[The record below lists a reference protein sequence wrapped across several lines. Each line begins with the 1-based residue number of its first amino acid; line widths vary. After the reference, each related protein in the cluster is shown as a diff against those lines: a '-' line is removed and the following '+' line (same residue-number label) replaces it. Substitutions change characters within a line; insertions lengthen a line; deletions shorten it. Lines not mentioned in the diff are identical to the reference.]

1 MAAGIKPYTGI
12 STPRQSPLLRTSGAR
27 ADIVVLSSSLLVD
40 RMLAHTAFLEVLTEQ
55 AIPHVWATSAA
66 NPSFASLWA
75 EQPAKVRVLPGVRPF
90 RERTHNYAR
99 RVNEAVWDRRQGD
112 PSRISLRRHRG
123 ASAGTRNPQQIELLA
138 RALAHLPIEQR
149 LEDTLGRWL
158 RGYERSPEATAL
170 LRDLRPAALLCT
182 GPFQFEQPAVVASAQ
197 RLGVPTLAL
206 IPSWDNV
213 STKKRMLFQYDGYL
227 VWSERTRQEL
237 HERYPHTRGCPVY
250 VVGAPQFDVFFQ
262 PRFHISREAFCA
274 ANGLRADRPFIVYAV
289 GSPNFL
295 KGEPDG
301 AEYLARRVA
310 AGELGDVQ
318 LLVRPHPIHDN
329 AEMVSRFAGLGDRV
343 RLQATSRPG
352 TPLTAR
358 SQDERAIIDWVNTFR
373 HADVVVNLSSTVTI
387 DAAIFDRPV
396 VNLDY
401 DPAPGG
407 ADTPLIR
414 DINHVWTHFA
424 PVAQSGGVW
433 LVKDGEEMVAAV
445 RGYLENPALHRERR
459 RWIAEYVCG
468 HLDGRNGERMA
479 RAVAEFAHEMVA
491 SGRARHG
498 D

>member
-1 MAAGIKPYTGI
+1 MATSID
-12 STPRQSPLLRTSGAR
+12 PRSDVTLRRPPAMKRVAGAR
-27 ADIVVLSSSLLVD
+27 ADVVILSSSLLVD
-40 RMLAHTAFLEVLTEQ
+40 RMLTHTAFLHTLAGQ
-55 AIPHVWATSAA
+55 AVAHVWATSAA
-66 NPSFASLWA
+66 NPRFASLWA
-75 EQPAKVRVLPGVRPF
+75 EQPAAVRSLPAVRAF
-90 RERTHNYAR
+90 RESTHNFTR
-99 RVNEAVWDRRQGD
+99 RINEAVWDYRQGD
-112 PSRISLRRHRG
+112 PSRISMRRHRRVYTG
-123 ASAGTRNPQQIELLA
+123 PRLPRLTEVVA
-138 RALAHLPIEQR
+138 RALAALPIERR

-158 RGYERSPEATAL
+158 RGYERSPESTAL
-170 LRDLRPAALLCT
+170 LRELRPAALLCT
-182 GPFQFEQPAVVASAQ
+182 GPFQFEQPAIVASAQ
-197 RLGVPTLAL
+197 RLGIPTMAL

-213 STKKRMLFQYDGYL
+213 STKNRMLFQYDGYL

-237 HERYPHTRGCPVY
+237 HERYPHTRTRPVY

-262 PRFHISREAFCA
+262 PRFHVSREAFCA
-274 ANGLRADRPFIVYAV
+274 ANGLRPDRPFIVYAV

-310 AGELGDVQ
+310 AGDLGDVQ

-329 AEMVSRFAGLGDRV
+329 AEMVHRFAGLGDRV

-358 SQDERAIIDWVNTFR
+358 SQDEHAIVDWVNTFR

-387 DAAIFDRPV
+387 DAAIFDRPI

-407 ADTPLIR
+407 VDTPLVR

-424 PVAQSGGVW
+424 PVAESGGVW

-459 RWIAEYVCG
+459 RWIAEYVCT

-479 RAVAEFAHEMVA
+479 DAVAGFAREMIA
-491 SGRARHG
+491 RAGGG
-498 D
+498 DGD

>member
-1 MAAGIKPYTGI
+1 MAATVD
-12 STPRQSPLLRTSGAR
+12 PRSDTSLRRVPPLQRAAGAR
-27 ADIVVLSSSLLVD
+27 ADVVILSSSLLVD
-40 RMLAHTAFLEVLTEQ
+40 RMLTHTAFLDVLGQ
-55 AIPHVWATSAA
+55 SANAHVWATSAA
-66 NPSFASLWA
+66 NPRFASLWA
-75 EQPAKVRVLPGVRPF
+75 EQPARVRPLPSVRAF
-90 RERTHNYAR
+90 RESTHNFAR
-99 RVNEAVWDRRQGD
+99 RVNEAVWDHRQGD
-112 PSRISLRRHRG
+112 PSRLSMRRHGRIYG
-123 ASAGTRNPQQIELLA
+123 GCRRPGLSRSFARLLA
-138 RALAHLPIEQR
+138 TLPIER
-149 LEDTLGRWL
+149 AFESALGRWL
-158 RGYERSPEATAL
+158 RSYERSRESTAL
-170 LRDLRPAALLCT
+170 LRDLRPAVLLCT
-182 GPFQFEQPAVVASAQ
+182 GPFQFEQPAIVASAQ
-197 RLGVPTLAL
+197 RLAVPTLAL

-213 STKKRMLFQYDGYL
+213 STKNRMLFEYDGYL

-237 HERYPHTRGCPVY
+237 YERYPHTRTRPVF

-262 PRFHISREAFCA
+262 PRFHVSRESFCA
-274 ANGLRADRPFIVYAV
+274 ANGLRPDRPFIVYAV

-329 AEMVSRFAGLGDRV
+329 AEMASRFAGLGDRV
-343 RLQATSRPG
+343 RLQTTARPG

-358 SQDERAIIDWVNTFR
+358 SQDERAILDWVNTFR

-387 DAAIFDRPV
+387 DAAICDRPV

-401 DPAPGG
+401 DPGPGG

-424 PVAQSGGVW
+424 PVAESGGVW

-479 RAVAEFAHEMVA
+479 RAVATFAHEMIA
-491 SGRARHG
+491 CGRAANG

>member
-1 MAAGIKPYTGI
+1 MTASLGPRSNGSLRRNRAPRRAAE
-12 STPRQSPLLRTSGAR
+12 AR
-27 ADIVVLSSSLLVD
+27 ADVVILSSSLLVD
-40 RMLAHTAFLEVLTEQ
+40 RMLTHTAFLDVLGERT
-55 AIPHVWATSAA
+55 APHVWATSAA
-66 NPSFASLWA
+66 NPRFTSLWA
-75 EQPAKVRVLPGVRPF
+75 EQPATVRSLPEVRAF
-90 RERTHNYAR
+90 RESTHNFAR
-99 RVNEAVWDRRQGD
+99 RVNEAVWDYRQGD
-112 PSRISLRRHRG
+112 PSRASMRRHRRVHG
-123 ASAGTRNPQQIELLA
+123 GSRHPRFAELLA
-138 RALAHLPIEQR
+138 RGLAALPVERL
-149 LEDTLGRWL
+149 LEDALGGWL
-158 RGYERSPEATAL
+158 RGYERSPESTAL
-170 LRDLRPAALLCT
+170 LRELRPAALLCT
-182 GPFQFEQPAVVASAQ
+182 GPFQFEQPAIVASAQ
-197 RLGVPTLAL
+197 RLGVPTLTL

-213 STKKRMLFQYDGYL
+213 STKNRMLFQYDGYL

-237 HERYPHTRGCPVY
+237 HERYPHTRTRPVY

-262 PRFHISREAFCA
+262 WRYHVSREAFCA
-274 ANGLRADRPFIVYAV
+274 ANGLRPDRPFIVYAV

-310 AGELGDVQ
+310 AGDLGDVQ

-329 AEMVSRFAGLGDRV
+329 AEMASRFAGLGDRV

-358 SQDERAIIDWVNTFR
+358 SQDEGAIVDWVNTFR

-387 DAAIFDRPV
+387 DAAIFDRPI

-424 PVAQSGGVW
+424 PVAESGGVW
-433 LVKDGEEMVAAV
+433 LVKNGEEMVAAV

-479 RAVAEFAHEMVA
+479 RAVASFARERIA
-491 SGRARHG
+491 RGGTRHG